1 MAEFPARPE
10 IRSRIAS
17 RKRGYGVL
25 TSGETALPPHT
36 SISNGSMVAMNIA
49 TEGDIDR
56 LGHGEPDHAGNRS
69 DQLRAR
75 HDIETCRRKAESMDL
90 RKIIMGGRCNDL
102 AITGRDAFGGAPDLR
117 RSFSR
122 DQPMQHIAFG
132 TMTAQ
137 GTAAAERFVVRM
149 GRNDQNLAQGI
160 SFGSYRYV
168 SGFGSVSSSC
178 SLSHTDP
185 SWHFTSISLSSTA
198 STRPGSTFDGG
209 AGPIAT
215 RHTGISPPAASQ

>member
-1 MAEFPARPE
+1 
-10 IRSRIAS
+10 
-17 RKRGYGVL
+17 
-25 TSGETALPPHT
+25 
-36 SISNGSMVAMNIA
+36 MVAMNIA

-56 LGHGEPDHAGNRS
+56 LGHGKPDHACNRS
-69 DQLRAR
+69 HQLRGG
-75 HDIETCRRKAESMDL
+75 TTSRRADAKPESMDL

-122 DQPMQHIAFG
+122 DKPMQHIAFG

-168 SGFGSVSSSC
+168 SQLRQRFQFVLFKPHRPVLAFHQYFSVVNGKHAAG
-178 SLSHTDP
+178 L
-185 SWHFTSISLSSTA
+185 
-198 STRPGSTFDGG
+198 TFDGG
-209 AGPIAT
+209 AGPIAA
-215 RHTGISPPAASQ
+215 RHTGNSPPAASQ